1 MKLIKDIFA
10 LIGIAATTMFI
21 LGYTYAQVPLA
32 KAKTCTPD
40 LIDRVLK

>member
-21 LGYTYAQVPLA
+21 LGYTYAQVPL